1 MITIILSHQVWGW
14 FVLQQRT
21 ENYFSKTFMP
31 KNNTKKKRGGIH
43 QTDYALW
50 VLPCLFTLD
59 ILFYIRKKEMKRV
72 SSDLQKQK
80 KKGN

>member
-1 MITIILSHQVWGW
+1 
-14 FVLQQRT
+14 
-21 ENYFSKTFMP
+21 MP
-31 KNNTKKKRGGIH
+31 KNNNKKKRGGIH

-59 ILFYIRKKEMKRV
+59 VLFYIRKKEMKRV
-72 SSDLQKQK
+72 SSDLQKKK